1 MDSQQSISSKSQLS
15 TSKSQLPLSKS
26 QLSSTTLSRQQMIPS
41 SSSMNF
47 NPNNQQQRPIRRSK
61 FFPLSRIR
69 YFLENFAHCKTI
81 SNSASMGCAIVIE
94 IALTELLQLATEA
107 ARNEN
112 KRRVGNRHIILAL
125 HNSLWLQ
132 ELFGGQSGMLQPPTQ
147 AEQQLSSLSRTKK
160 AKRSRSRLRSRSSRL
175 TSNSRNRIRKKRI
188 SSPKRRLTG
197 SKLRKISSKR
207 NLR

>member
-1 MDSQQSISSKSQLS
+1 MDSQQSIS
-15 TSKSQLPLSKS
+15 SKSQLPLSKS
-26 QLSSTTLSRQQMIPS
+26 QLSSSTTTLSRQQMIPS

-47 NPNNQQQRPIRRSK
+47 NPNNQQRQIRRSK

-69 YFLENFAHCKTI
+69 YFLENYAHCKTI

-132 ELFGGQSGMLQPPTQ
+132 ELFGGQSGMLKPPTQ